1 MSPSTD
7 DHIIEKTEAWGVKG
21 VNDEYLLKNEMK
33 EKQIPYLYMKFT
45 IFLAYKT
52 HFFPS

>member
-21 VNDEYLLKNEMK
+21 VNDKSTYLKMK
-33 EKQIPYLYMKFT
+33 
-45 IFLAYKT
+45 
-52 HFFPS
+52 